1 VRALHGLI
9 GRIDGPI
16 PVSEVA
22 RALDIVEVRECP
34 LDGCEGLLLTDRT
47 RRNGSILV
55 NNRRGPQAAR
65 FSIAH
70 ELGHFLLERH
80 VLGIEDGMVCTVSD
94 LRESRTMRQHN
105 KQEVEA
111 NEFAIGLLV
120 PSYAADPTLNA
131 DPEIEAAVQM
141 RDRFDISLE
150 AATRCFVER
159 HAEPLAAIWAKDGV
173 IRYVVRGPRFPW
185 ITWKS
190 GQRLPALSRTPRFL
204 AAGRSGISAMSE
216 VASAAWTH
224 DDIPEL
230 FEQVRIGKDGHSLT
244 LLLATLPE
252 AENEEE

>member
-1 VRALHGLI
+1 MI

-16 PVSEVA
+16 PVADVA

-34 LDGCEGLLLTDRT
+34 MDGCEGVLLTDRT
-47 RRNGSILV
+47 RKSGSILV
-55 NNRRGPQAAR
+55 NNRRGSQAAR

-80 VLGIEDGMVCTVSD
+80 VLGLADGMVCTVSD

-120 PSYAADPTLNA
+120 PGSAAATTLNA
-131 DPEIEAAVQM
+131 EPEIDAAVQM
-141 RDRFDISLE
+141 QKRFDISLE
-150 AATRCFVER
+150 AAIRCLVER
-159 HAEPLAAIWAKDGV
+159 HDEPLAAVWAKDGV

-185 ITWKS
+185 ITWKA
-190 GQRLPALSRTPRFL
+190 GQRLPVLSRTPRYL
-204 AAGRSGISAMSE
+204 AAGRSGVSVMAE
-216 VASAAWTH
+216 VAPAAWTQG
-224 DDIPEL
+224 DIPEL

-244 LLLATLPE
+244 LLWATLSE
-252 AENEEE
+252 AEDGEE

>member
-1 VRALHGLI
+1 MRALHGLI
-9 GRIDGPI
+9 GQIDGPI
-16 PVSEVA
+16 PVAEVA

-34 LDGCEGLLLTDRT
+34 LDGCEGVLLTDRT

-55 NNRRGPQAAR
+55 NNRRGAQAAR

-80 VLGIEDGMVCTVSD
+80 VLGIEDRLVCTVSD

-120 PSYAADPTLNA
+120 PGYAAAPTLNA
-131 DPEIEAAVQM
+131 DPEIEAVVQM
-141 RDRFDISLE
+141 QKRFDISLE
-150 AATRCFVER
+150 AATRCLVER

-185 ITWKS
+185 ITWTA
-190 GQRLPALSRTPRFL
+190 GQCLPALSRSPRYL
-204 AAGRSGISAMSE
+204 AGGRSGITAMGE
-216 VASAAWTH
+216 VAPAAWTH
-224 DDIPEL
+224 DNIPEL

-244 LLLATLPE
+244 LLWATLPE
-252 AENEEE
+252 AEDEEE